1 MKLLNALRYIFVV
14 CHNFTV
20 YWKKYRFNFSRLSHA
35 EQCSISINLQSPLL
49 HFSASL
55 SLLPPVADCDTD
67 VMFSR
72 CATLTMDNASRAPRF
87 QQQSNGTQ
95 CARVYACARI
105 TRAHGR
111 PGTRDSALTEYRTHT
126 ERASP
131 LPLCGTLKEH
141 NVHSPKPTMGPP
153 QLVNIKVV

>member
-1 MKLLNALRYIFVV
+1 MPRGHRAFSSNLTAL
-14 CHNFTV
+14 
-20 YWKKYRFNFSRLSHA
+20 
-35 EQCSISINLQSPLL
+35 
-49 HFSASL
+49 SA
-55 SLLPPVADCDTD
+55 
-67 VMFSR
+67 
-72 CATLTMDNASRAPRF
+72 
-87 QQQSNGTQ
+87 
-95 CARVYACARI
+95 
-105 TRAHGR
+105 RAHVCMCVCVHIECAHEG